1 MNKKKFDNNNK
12 KLEGIMNNR
21 YKRIKKLG
29 DGSQGTVFEVE
40 DINES
45 NLKLK
50 RKAIKKYH
58 PIPAE
63 ISESLKWVEEEIEV
77 LKKLSGKSE
86 YVLNYLDSFVTFIG
100 DDNEFKI
107 YHVVNNLCEVNIY
120 IKFRLYCTIITI

>member
-1 MNKKKFDNNNK
+1 LNKKKFDNNNK

-58 PIPAE
+58 PIPVE
-63 ISESLKWVEEEIEV
+63 VSESLKWVEEEIEV

-86 YVLNYLDSFVTFIG
+86 YVLNYLDSFVTLI
-100 DDNEFKI
+100 DDNEFKV

>member
-86 YVLNYLDSFVTFIG
+86 YVLNYLDSFVTLI
-100 DDNEFKI
+100 DDNEFKV